1 MFGSLWLEVLD
12 SNEGKE
18 LSTFC
23 RKFEVPLRKAL
34 EKAGRLVDDPGRP
47 RLLLTF
53 ISGRRV
59 FVGVASAS
67 NSALWPMGIPR
78 LKFLARHLAVRR
90 SNWKKPGTSSSRV
103 SSGSSAWVM
112 T

>member
-1 MFGSLWLEVLD
+1 MLLAHLAGFPVFGSLWLEVLD

-34 EKAGRLVDDPGRP
+34 EKAGRLVDDASRP

-59 FVGVASAS
+59 FAGVARPTTVHCGPWAS
-67 NSALWPMGIPR
+67 RA
-78 LKFLARHLAVRR
+78 
-90 SNWKKPGTSSSRV
+90 
-103 SSGSSAWVM
+103 
-112 T
+112 